1 MAKEK
6 AKKEKLVMTE
16 PTKIFFDMLFDY
28 KYLKY
33 IFKYGF
39 YWDDDIT
46 MFLLSKSSQRVREL
60 AKAISK
66 SVYKNCVSTL
76 WCEYT
81 NSGLKKRSKRRLV
94 RQNHYR
100 LQQNRWFQD
109 LCGCCGNYQDEK
121 TSQRMETCREDAD
134 SGGGYISYNDCKED
148 ENSCPCQRLCMFE
161 EERTTFLELLDGSP
175 IGGEVWKANVVHELV
190 WKFYK
195 DIITEQAGKRISLKE
210 NIWSMD
216 SGEIEK
222 DTEDLPLSE
231 EQEWDNF
238 KRSPEFKRFSDMVC
252 FFSGFTPLSALGW
265 IFYKRQR
272 YGTGAS
278 YIMVRNL
285 PIEFEFEQEY
295 IYRCLYAMNEK
306 KTIICEEKEY
316 IPVRLFYKD
325 RSLTGIK
332 EHLYLEAIPWEEQGT
347 NPKTEQIPL
356 FGGVHVRPGGRT
368 AREVLV
374 EGEIPKEDTRDFQ
387 IEFYYNNET
396 EYLVERRREGW
407 GQCIVDTQSRTEV
420 KIMESPYYETRK
432 QWNTD
437 VVTYRIEISD
447 IPGFLMF
454 ILSFGDFAKLV
465 SGGEDYPEL
474 KQTVS
479 IRQKGLISDYESLL
493 SVYNSDILIEEAAKR
508 NKCLPPRQAELK
520 WLDFVLRE
528 YPGFCGMF
536 LKKESIELIQ
546 KKLKKE
552 LWNSEE
558 DNGWF
563 DRSRF
568 NFAPRVKDLENRV
581 RSKYKEILNVI
592 YNRQILK
599 YEYHDRQVRIA
610 PYALEYDV
618 TRHLAGGSR
627 EPMDVMCYDLDEKRT
642 VNIPYKKINTK
653 RRANQEEYFFSDLEK
668 MYHVLAYAI
677 RCGME
682 GIQRIDKEE
691 AQNLLK
697 NLWPTDH
704 RGNDNYTRCVRKKW
718 KKIRDYVSECQ
729 RFEKLCEKYQKP
741 EAEAFFHR
749 VFDYWKT
756 MPEDSETYQ
765 YQAFLLACLSDG
777 CRRLWSPRTGGEV
790 RDALDRIESQDIWE
804 LIAGDGKDGIVNE
817 ITFFNERLKNTTI
830 SFVLKDRSEEAI
842 EKVYNVF
849 RNFVCAGEKLEDG
862 RLKFTVSYE
871 MFFYRKIHMA
881 LMALDSLIEEV
892 EPKETEEIINK
903 RRTNKE
909 GA

>member
-1 MAKEK
+1 MGKQK
-6 AKKEKLVMTE
+6 TE

-39 YWDDDIT
+39 YWDDEIT

-60 AKAISK
+60 AKTISK

-81 NSGLKKRSKRRLV
+81 NSGLKKKSRRRLV

-109 LCGCCGNYQDEK
+109 LCGCCGNYQDEN
-121 TSQRMETCREDAD
+121 TRERMEKCREDAD
-134 SGGGYISYNDCKED
+134 GGGGYGSYNDCKED
-148 ENSCPCQRLCMFE
+148 ENSCPCRKLCMFE
-161 EERTTFLELLDGSP
+161 EERATFLELLDEP
-175 IGGEVWKANVVHELV
+175 LRGGEVWRANVVHELV
-190 WKFYK
+190 WKSYK
-195 DIITEQAGKRISLKE
+195 DIIIEQADNRISLKE
-210 NIWSMD
+210 NIWSID
-216 SGEIEK
+216 SGEIEE
-222 DTEDLPLSE
+222 DMEDLPHSE

-272 YGTGAS
+272 YGTGTS

-356 FGGVHVRPGGRT
+356 FGGVHVRPGWRT
-368 AREVLV
+368 TRELLAQ
-374 EGEIPKEDTRDFQ
+374 GEILKEDTRDFQ
-387 IEFYYNNET
+387 VEFYYNNHT

-407 GQCIVDTQSRTEV
+407 GQYVADTQSRTGV
-420 KIMESPYYETRK
+420 KIMESPYYEDK
-432 QWNTD
+432 NQWDID

-454 ILSFGDFAKLV
+454 IRSFGDFARLV
-465 SGGEDYPEL
+465 SWDEDYPEL
-474 KQTVS
+474 KQTISV
-479 IRQKGLISDYESLL
+479 RQKGYISEYESLL
-493 SVYNSDILIEEAAKR
+493 SVYNSDILIEEAAKKNR
-508 NKCLPPRQAELK
+508 CLPPRQAELK
-520 WLDFVLRE
+520 WLDFVIRE

-536 LKKESIELIQ
+536 LEPENIELIRE
-546 KKLKKE
+546 KLKE
-552 LWNSEE
+552 EPQDSENP
-558 DNGWF
+558 DNQWF
-563 DRSRF
+563 DRSKF
-568 NFAPRVKDLENRV
+568 NFGPRVKDLDNRV
-581 RSKYKEILNVI
+581 CRKYKKILNVI

-599 YEYHDRQVRIA
+599 YEYHNRQVRIA

-627 EPMDVMCYDLDEKRT
+627 EPMDIMCYDLDEKRT

-653 RRANQEEYFFSDLEK
+653 NSANRDEYFFSDLEK
-668 MYHVLAYAI
+668 MYHALAYAI
-677 RCGME
+677 RCGTE
-682 GIQRIDKEE
+682 GIEKVGNEKAR
-691 AQNLLK
+691 NLLE
-697 NLWPTDH
+697 NLWPRDS
-704 RGNDNYTRCVRKKW
+704 RGNDNYTRCVRKKL
-718 KKIRDYVSECQ
+718 KKARDYACECQ
-729 RFEKLCEKYQKP
+729 RFEKLCENHQKP
-741 EAEAFFHR
+741 EAEVFFHR

-756 MPEDSETYQ
+756 VPKDSETYQ
-765 YQAFLLACLSDG
+765 YQAFLLSCLSDG
-777 CRRLWSPRTGGEV
+777 CKRLWSPRTGREV
-790 RDALDRIESQDIWE
+790 REALDQMDSQDIWE

-817 ITFFNERLKNTTI
+817 ITFYNERLKNTTI

-862 RLKFTVSYE
+862 RLRFTVSYE

-892 EPKETEEIINK
+892 EPRETEEVIKK
-903 RRTNKE
+903 RIMNKE
-909 GA
+909 EA